1 MTSGGAVSIRPAA
14 ATAADLS
21 AILSVEA
28 SSRTVS
34 WSADGFKQ
42 ELSDENSLGCVAFS
56 ADGTACGYVLSRCAA
71 DECTIHTIAVLPSC
85 QRQGIGR
92 KLMDA
97 MAAQAVRRHCARLF
111 LEVRSRNRGA
121 RAFYKALGFL
131 PQGTRKAYYGDD
143 GDDAIIMS
151 RACNACNL

>member
-1 MTSGGAVSIRPAA
+1 MIRGVIIRPVI
-14 ATAADLS
+14 AADCS

-28 SSRTVS
+28 SSRSVT

-42 ELSDENSLGCVAFS
+42 ELSNENSLGCVASS
-56 ADGTACGYVLSRCAA
+56 ADGTACGYILSRCSA

-85 QRQGIGR
+85 QRQGLGR
-92 KLMDA
+92 TLVETLVA
-97 MAAQAVRRHCARLF
+97 QAAQRHCSTLF

-121 RAFYKALGFL
+121 QAFYKALGFL